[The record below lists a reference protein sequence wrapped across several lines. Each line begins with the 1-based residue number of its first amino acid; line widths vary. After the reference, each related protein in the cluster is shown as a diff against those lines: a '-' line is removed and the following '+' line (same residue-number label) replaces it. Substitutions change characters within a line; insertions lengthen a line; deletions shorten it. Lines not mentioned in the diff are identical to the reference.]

1 MCLRTQSF
9 SSMLQNSI
17 SSYNKKVLLEIR
29 IERIKFND
37 ITENKG
43 A

>member
-1 MCLRTQSF
+1 
-9 SSMLQNSI
+9 MLQNSI